1 MERLQKVIASRGYT
15 SRRKAEELIKQGK
28 VKVNGTLIKELGTKV
43 DNNALIEIDGVTLG
57 KEDKKYYLFYKPEG
71 IISSTKDPKGRKT
84 VLDYFKTNERIYPIG
99 RLDYDTSGIILL
111 TNDGEFANSMMHPR
125 NEIDKVYTAKIK
137 GIIDGYSIKRL
148 KAGIVLDGYKT
159 SNARVKLKETN
170 RKNKTSIVEIIIHE
184 GRYHQVKRMFEE
196 IDYPVIL
203 LKRERI
209 AFLDLKGLK
218 KGEYRPLTIKEV
230 KKLYSIIKK

>member
-111 TNDGEFANSMMHPR
+111 TNDGEFANIMMHPR